1 VDRDKVQDLHDE
13 DHDGAVEEAAHD
25 DGAEVVEVHD
35 DGAAEAAHDDG
46 AEVEEVHDD
55 GDEPPVEVE
64 GTAQPSSHP
73 R

>member
-1 VDRDKVQDLHDE
+1 MDPDLHEDRDKVQDLHDE
-13 DHDGAVEEAAHD
+13 DHDGAVEAAHD
-25 DGAEVVEVHD
+25 DGAEV
-35 DGAAEAAHDDG
+35 EAAHDDG

-55 GDEPPVEVE
+55 GDEPPVAVE

>member
-1 VDRDKVQDLHDE
+1 MDPDLHEDRDKVQDLHDE
-13 DHDGAVEEAAHD
+13 DHDGAVEVA
-25 DGAEVVEVHD
+25 HD

>member
-1 VDRDKVQDLHDE
+1 
-13 DHDGAVEEAAHD
+13 
-25 DGAEVVEVHD
+25 
-35 DGAAEAAHDDG
+35 
-46 AEVEEVHDD
+46 VEEVHDD

>member
-1 VDRDKVQDLHDE
+1 MDPDLHEDRDKVQDLHDE

-25 DGAEVVEVHD
+25 E
-35 DGAAEAAHDDG
+35 G

>member
-1 VDRDKVQDLHDE
+1 MDPDLHEDRDKVQDLHDE
-13 DHDGAVEEAAHD
+13 DHDGAV
-25 DGAEVVEVHD
+25 
-35 DGAAEAAHDDG
+35 EAAHDDG